1 MKKVVSGLFVILFAF
16 TLQGGKVIVIEGN
29 SKIAGSRNNVLTVVI
44 YQTDF
49 EEVIKA
55 WKKEMKSTKVKVK
68 TSKGEVFADNAII
81 KKLGDHPMDI
91 YARTEKIVGGSKLIV
106 GVNLGGVFLNSRDHK
121 DKYYAFAKFVEA
133 FAESQ
138 IRASIIKQIKGAE
151 KELKRRV
158 KAQEYLVK
166 NNKSLKN
173 KIVGY
178 KNDIK
183 KAEVKI
189 YTNESKQVAQKKKIE
204 AQKIEVEAVK
214 AKEAKFL

>member
-1 MKKVVSGLFVILFAF
+1 MKKVVSGLFAILFAC
-16 TLQGGKVIVIEGN
+16 TLQAGTIKVIEGN
-29 SKIAGSRNNVLTVVI
+29 FKIAGSRNNVLTVVI
-44 YQTDF
+44 YETDF
-49 EEVIKA
+49 DEVIKA
-55 WKKEMKSTKVKVK
+55 WKKKMKSTKVKVK
-68 TSKGEVFADNAII
+68 TSKGEVFADNAVI
-81 KKLGDHPMDI
+81 KKLGDYPMDI

-121 DKYYAFAKFVEA
+121 DKYDSFARFVEE

-138 IRASIIKQIKGAE
+138 IRASIIEQIKDAE

-166 NNKSLKN
+166 HKESLKN

-183 KAEVKI
+183 EAEFKI
-189 YTNESKQVAQKKKIE
+189 SNNESDQVAQKKKIE
-204 AQKIEVEAVK
+204 AQKEEFEAVK

>member
-1 MKKVVSGLFVILFAF
+1 MKKVVSGLFAILFAF
-16 TLQGGKVIVIEGN
+16 TLQAGTIKVIEGN
-29 SKIAGSRNNVLTVVI
+29 SKIAGSRNSVLTVVI
-44 YQTDF
+44 YETDF

-55 WKKEMKSTKVKVK
+55 WKKKMKSTKVKVK
-68 TSKGEVFADNAII
+68 TSKGEVFADNAVI
-81 KKLGDHPMDI
+81 KKLGDHSMDI

-121 DKYYAFAKFVEA
+121 DKYDSFARFVEE

-138 IRASIIKQIKGAE
+138 IRASIIEQIKDAE

-166 NNKSLKN
+166 HKESLKN

-183 KAEVKI
+183 EAELKI
-189 YTNESKQVAQKKKIE
+189 STNESKQVTQKKKIE
-204 AQKIEVEAVK
+204 AQKIEVESVK